1 MPIFSLIITLLV
13 LRHMFVFFLNSTAEK
28 YDFAVKVGSLLI
40 VE

>member
-13 LRHMFVFFLNSTAEK
+13 LKHILVFFENLTAEK
-28 YDFAVKVGSLLI
+28 YDFALEVGSLLI

>member
-13 LRHMFVFFLNSTAEK
+13 LRHMFFFLNSTAEK